1 MPDFVVNDNPAFNI
15 QAPSTRLNTDDGDF
29 EKKLHRTL
37 SDDDIGDWQELADN
51 ITRSRGTPANRP
63 SGLRRYGTA

>member
-1 MPDFVVNDNPAFNI
+1 MPDFVVNDNPVFNI

-37 SDDDIGDWQELADN
+37 SDDDIGDWQELDDK
-51 ITRSRGTPANRP
+51 ITRSRGTHANRT